1 MHITILKILST
12 HIVKMIRCREFSCNF
27 KQITPAT
34 GLDLRE
40 YFIISLAGIEL
51 QIIFQPGRKV
61 SLRIGPGN
69 RLGIGKRLGGIIH
82 HLRHIGG
89 PSKGKIRR
97 IKNLFRKMPHK
108 FKDAGLFPLV
118 LTKGLI
124 VHKKIDK
131 EIPTALFD
139 QGEFR
144 QPINKLFCRQRK
156 LRPGHVRETKG
167 NIIGQTII
175 LEKKKKTMVVGSI
188 GIKRGSPFEDLFG
201 PLGKD
206 HLKTL
211 LLLKAVRQL
220 ILINKLRVSKD
231 DGAETKLIHHKLD
244 RKS

>member
-1 MHITILKILST
+1 
-12 HIVKMIRCREFSCNF
+12 
-27 KQITPAT
+27 
-34 GLDLRE
+34 
-40 YFIISLAGIEL
+40 
-51 QIIFQPGRKV
+51 
-61 SLRIGPGN
+61 
-69 RLGIGKRLGGIIH
+69 
-82 HLRHIGG
+82 
-89 PSKGKIRR
+89 
-97 IKNLFRKMPHK
+97 MPHK

-118 LTKGLI
+118 LTKGPI

-156 LRPGHVRETKG
+156 LRPGPVRETKG

-231 DGAETKLIHHKLD
+231 DGAETKLIHHQFAMHADLRQKFRLVKLEGQGVIIGFPKKLD
-244 RKS
+244 TPRPRQLLK